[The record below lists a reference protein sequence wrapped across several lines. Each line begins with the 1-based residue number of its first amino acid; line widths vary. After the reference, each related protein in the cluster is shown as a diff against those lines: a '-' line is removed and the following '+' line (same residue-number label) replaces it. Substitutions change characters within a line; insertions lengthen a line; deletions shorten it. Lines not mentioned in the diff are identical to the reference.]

1 MAAAG
6 LPHAKCFG
14 IFNRRIEEVRRA
26 GYEVVP
32 ADDDGKAYF
41 VLMRFGAQNPAYS
54 GKIYI
59 LKIESSR
66 GAGIRAEGPQIDYP
80 NGPPMIRFHSP
91 IVHVNVAPK
100 DGGDLPGSIC
110 VDVLK
115 DISKWKSDTSIL
127 GILAQITLLME
138 EPGMDSPWD
147 IDAAKAFKRGSEA
160 YSRHVQENYDSKTI
174 PYLRKAAGKF
184 ASLRG
189 VCSPEAKKFIFDDIT
204 GRMLSARYSSLLER
218 APDDYKQIDPEEATI
233 DDEYALIDVIAIADD
248 KRKIKEAAEK
258 REKAEKAAAGKK
270 SALGAK
276 LLRKKK
282 KGTAGKK

>member
-80 NGPPMIRFHSP
+80 NGPP
-91 IVHVNVAPK
+91 
-100 DGGDLPGSIC
+100 
-110 VDVLK
+110 
-115 DISKWKSDTSIL
+115 
-127 GILAQITLLME
+127 
-138 EPGMDSPWD
+138 
-147 IDAAKAFKRGSEA
+147 
-160 YSRHVQENYDSKTI
+160 
-174 PYLRKAAGKF
+174 
-184 ASLRG
+184 
-189 VCSPEAKKFIFDDIT
+189 
-204 GRMLSARYSSLLER
+204 
-218 APDDYKQIDPEEATI
+218 
-233 DDEYALIDVIAIADD
+233 
-248 KRKIKEAAEK
+248 
-258 REKAEKAAAGKK
+258 
-270 SALGAK
+270 
-276 LLRKKK
+276 
-282 KGTAGKK
+282 